1 MLIKLLKKDLLLE
14 LRSKEIVI
22 SMLTFGVTVILTFAF
37 AFNVSPDLMNSFAPG
52 LFWIMILFIS
62 VLGLQRSFAYEKD
75 FDAYSLMLTA
85 PVDRGL
91 IFLSKWMSGTVFLL
105 ITELAVAIP
114 FVLFLQ
120 LELDV
125 NLWSLWG
132 IILLGDLG
140 IMVGGSLVSGLAM
153 RAKMSAVLLPIL
165 MFPLVS
171 PVLIAAVKASI
182 GILNHQPYEEWQ
194 LWLRIM
200 GTFIVIFALIGYT
213 LFDHI
218 TEE

>member
-1 MLIKLLKKDLLLE
+1 MFFTLLKKDLLLE

-37 AFNVSPDLMNSFAPG
+37 SFNVSSDIMSTFAPG

-62 VLGLQRSFAYEKD
+62 VLGLQRSFAYEKE
-75 FDAYSLMLTA
+75 FDAYSLMLTS

-91 IFLSKWMSGTVFLL
+91 IFLSKWISGTLFLI
-105 ITELAVAIP
+105 ITECAVALP

-120 LELDV
+120 LTIDV
-125 NLWSLWG
+125 NMLNLCG
-132 IILLGDLG
+132 VIILADLG

-165 MFPLVS
+165 MFPIVS
-171 PVLIAAVKASI
+171 PVLIAAVKATI
-182 GILNHQPYEEWQ
+182 GLLNHEPYAYWQ
-194 LWLRIM
+194 LSIRIM
-200 GTFIVIFALIGYT
+200 GSFTVIFGLIGYT
-213 LFDHI
+213 LYDHI
-218 TEE
+218 SEE